1 MSKNSKWSEFYGRLE
16 YLSREDYLRG
26 SWVYVTSE
34 DLDDDG
40 ESWDI
45 VRTLDNAEWRY
56 TLI

>member
-16 YLSREDYLRG
+16 YLSREDYFREN
-26 SWVYVTSE
+26 WEYVTSE

-40 ESWDI
+40 ELWDI
-45 VRTLDNAEWRY
+45 VRTPDNAEWRY